1 MDPRLLSRKTK
12 STMGGGLNEVAAQQP
27 SMSDFGARML
37 AKFGWKEGE
46 GLGKKKDGM
55 KEHIR
60 VKQRKDGLG
69 LGADAEPVKSEWA
82 APELKVVAAKRDG
95 SDSDDSD
102 DEDDAAEAAVR
113 QRIQGSGVI
122 PGMSDADLFKICGGA
137 RLGMRARAKQD
148 GKQAR
153 MEEADRK
160 LAAQRAAAGKA
171 AAGKSSS
178 TSEADLAAAAVM
190 EAKAKKE
197 SKKRSRYEAANG
209 GNAVGGSS
217 SAGAGGTG
225 ADKPRASP
233 RLAALAA
240 AKADVPEMSL
250 MDVDDDRAAKK
261 AAKKAKK
268 AEGESD
274 EERAARK
281 AAKKAAKKDKKDKKK
296 DKEKKRD

>member
-171 AAGKSSS
+171 AACNYHQRLRPTLRPQQSWRPRRKRRARSARDTRPQMVAMQSRDHHQQVQAAPELIS
-178 TSEADLAAAAVM
+178 RVFAAAGCA
-190 EAKAKKE
+190 
-197 SKKRSRYEAANG
+197 
-209 GNAVGGSS
+209 GSS
-217 SAGAGGTG
+217 QGRCSGN
-225 ADKPRASP
+225 
-233 RLAALAA
+233 
-240 AKADVPEMSL
+240 V
-250 MDVDDDRAAKK
+250 VDGCR
-261 AAKKAKK
+261 
-268 AEGESD
+268 
-274 EERAARK
+274 
-281 AAKKAAKKDKKDKKK
+281 
-296 DKEKKRD
+296 